1 MKKFSFL
8 FSSLFLLSGHTQD
21 KVIYG
26 QDNRKDLYE
35 VKNPTYLEYA
45 RATAAQMP
53 ASSLSSTL
61 GPEIQILGRT
71 LQSRNVCAKERFS
84 NQITAARCS
93 GFLVAPD
100 LIMTAGHCVK
110 DQNDCNGYSWVFDYK
125 MAAANQMMI
134 KITRNEVY
142 RCSRIIAR
150 AMDNATMNDFALIKL
165 DRSVV
170 GRKPLV
176 MRQDG
181 EVKAGEPLMVIGYP
195 SNLPA
200 KLADGA
206 KVRDSSNPFYFVADL
221 DSYGGNSG
229 SPVINE
235 ATGMVEGILVRG
247 EQDYIYDYNLGCS
260 LSKVCEQDACRG
272 EDVTKIKDLVKYLK
286 HSIQ

>member
-1 MKKFSFL
+1 MIQFL
-8 FSSLFLLSGHTQD
+8 PFLLFVSCHTFAQE

-26 QDNRKDLYE
+26 IDNRKDLYE
-35 VKNPTYLEYA
+35 VTNPIHLEYA

-53 ASSLSSTL
+53 AASLSSTL
-61 GPEIQILGRT
+61 GPDIQILGRT

-100 LIMTAGHCVK
+100 LLMTAGHCVK

-125 MAAANQMMI
+125 MSSANQMMI

-142 RCSRIIAR
+142 RCSKIVAR

-165 DRSVV
+165 DRAVN

-176 MRQDG
+176 IRKEG
-181 EVKAGEPLMVIGYP
+181 EVKVGEKLMVIGYP

-206 KVRDSSNPFYFVADL
+206 KVRDSANPYYFVADL

-235 ATGMVEGILVRG
+235 ATGLVEGILVRG

-260 LSKVCEQDACRG
+260 LSKVCEQDSCRG
-272 EDVTKIKDLVKYLK
+272 EDVTKIKDLAKYFKL
-286 HSIQ
+286 